1 MKRIFLIFFALI
13 LSNSTV
19 LPQHMTNLDVVYQLI
34 ANSISKIDS
43 MVSDREKISDF
54 SYTSPDS
61 YDFLKSKIADNLIR
75 SGYKFD
81 GSGSNVSLEFSIQN
95 IKVEY
100 TDPFKDGF
108 FGDLMVKRSVFF
120 EGIVL
125 LTGPDGVVS
134 IPLNK
139 SLSDNVELDRIA
151 EIEDQSIPF
160 TRGTIPEIPLFSNLL
175 EPIIV
180 VGTLIV
186 TIILF
191 FTVRSK

>member
-19 LPQHMTNLDVVYQLI
+19 LPQHKTNLDVVYQLI
-34 ANSISKIDS
+34 ESSITRIDS
-43 MVSDREKISDF
+43 MVSNREKISDF

-61 YDFLKSKIADNLIR
+61 YDFLKSRIADNLIR
-75 SGYKFD
+75 AGYKFD
-81 GSGSNVSLEFSIQN
+81 GSGSKVSLEYSIQN

-100 TDPFKDGF
+100 ADPFKDGF
-108 FGDLMVKRSVFF
+108 FGDLMVKRNVFF

-125 LTGPDGVVS
+125 LTGPDGVAS
-134 IPLNK
+134 IPLNE